1 MGNSYFNSIKNK
13 FNEFFD
19 KYIIKDKS
27 TSYHDKFILEQTFL
41 DKLITEISNDLGQDY
56 TIDKKNAYNYIVD
69 QKDLSK
75 SLYLTYV

>member
-13 FNEFFD
+13 FNKFFD
-19 KYIIKDKS
+19 KYIINDNS
-27 TSYHDKFILEQTFL
+27 ISYHDKFILEQKFL

-75 SLYLTYV
+75 SLYLT

>member
-19 KYIIKDKS
+19 KYIINDNS

-41 DKLITEISNDLGQDY
+41 DKLIIEISNDLGQDY

-75 SLYLTYV
+75 SLYLT

>member
-19 KYIIKDKS
+19 KYIINDNS

-41 DKLITEISNDLGQDY
+41 DKLITEISKDLGQDY

-75 SLYLTYV
+75 SLYLT

>member
-13 FNEFFD
+13 FNKFFD
-19 KYIIKDKS
+19 KHIINDNS

-75 SLYLTYV
+75 SLYLT

>member
-1 MGNSYFNSIKNK
+1 MNNSYLNSIKDRFIK
-13 FNEFFD
+13 FFD
-19 KYIIKDKS
+19 EYIINDNS
-27 TSYHDKFILEQTFL
+27 ISYHDKFILEQTFL

-75 SLYLTYV
+75 SLYLT

>member
-19 KYIIKDKS
+19 KYIINDNS
-27 TSYHDKFILEQTFL
+27 TSYYEKFILEQTFL

-75 SLYLTYV
+75 SLYLT

>member
-19 KYIIKDKS
+19 KYIINNI
-27 TSYHDKFILEQTFL
+27 SYHDKFILEQTFL

-75 SLYLTYV
+75 SLYLT

>member
-19 KYIIKDKS
+19 KYIINNQS
-27 TSYHDKFILEQTFL
+27 ISYHDKFILEQTFL

-75 SLYLTYV
+75 SLYLT